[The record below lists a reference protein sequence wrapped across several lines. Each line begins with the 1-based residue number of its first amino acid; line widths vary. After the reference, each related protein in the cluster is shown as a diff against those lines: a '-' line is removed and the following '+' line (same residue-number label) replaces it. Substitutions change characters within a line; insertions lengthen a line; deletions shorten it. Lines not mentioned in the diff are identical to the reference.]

1 MGDLARNLF
10 RNVSFVSLSCLF
22 YTRHD
27 RTKRQPGTVDF
38 CLIYCS
44 LFLCIQF
51 IQAGRNGT
59 QRTQVR
65 EESARAARQCV
76 RARACVWSKGRREEG
91 VKPLPRGLLQ
101 RNPERRPGRP
111 RSKSRGIRRR
121 EGWVEH
127 RARRL
132 ERRPRRR
139 EGNKYEQGKVV
150 GAFRERPR
158 TAKAATKLVC
168 SRPDLTTTPFS
179 LLLSLDFDRV

>member
-1 MGDLARNLF
+1 MNFPRNLLLKLLEEAYSPPRSSAFLARSTN
-10 RNVSFVSLSCLF
+10 
-22 YTRHD
+22 D
-27 RTKRQPGTVDF
+27 
-38 CLIYCS
+38 
-44 LFLCIQF
+44 F

-59 QRTQVR
+59 QRAQVR
-65 EESARAARQCV
+65 EESARDARRCM
-76 RARACVWSKGRREEG
+76 RACARVRVWSKGRREEG
-91 VKPLPRGLLQ
+91 VKPLARGLLQ
-101 RNPERRPGRP
+101 LHPERRPGRP

-150 GAFRERPR
+150 GAFIERPR

>member
-1 MGDLARNLF
+1 MNFPRNL
-10 RNVSFVSLSCLF
+10 LLKLHAGGLF
-22 YTRHD
+22 SSS
-27 RTKRQPGTVDF
+27 KQCVPRQVD
-38 CLIYCS
+38 
-44 LFLCIQF
+44 
-51 IQAGRNGT
+51 
-59 QRTQVR
+59 QRFYPSWSER
-65 EESARAARQCV
+65 DAARASARGERERREAVHACV
-76 RARACVWSKGRREEG
+76 RARVCVWSKGRREEG
-91 VKPLPRGLLQ
+91 VKPLARGLLQ
-101 RNPERRPGRP
+101 LHPERRPGRP